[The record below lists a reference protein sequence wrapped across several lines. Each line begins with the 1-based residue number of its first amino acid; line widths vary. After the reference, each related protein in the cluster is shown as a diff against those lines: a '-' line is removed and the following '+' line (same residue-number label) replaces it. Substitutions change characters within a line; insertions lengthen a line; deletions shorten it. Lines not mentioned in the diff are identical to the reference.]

1 MEDAKPM
8 KLIRAVVKPHKLDPV
23 HAALVEVGVTGL
35 IASEVKGFDRQMDHA
50 EMHRGTEYQIAF
62 MPMVKI
68 EAVVTDELVEPVME
82 AIRRTAGTNQ
92 DDNGKIFVCEVV
104 GAQRIHGGETGEAA
118 L

>member
-1 MEDAKPM
+1 
-8 KLIRAVVKPHKLDPV
+8 
-23 HAALVEVGVTGL
+23 
-35 IASEVKGFDRQMDHA
+35 
-50 EMHRGTEYQIAF
+50 